1 MEENIIQTENLTKI
15 YKLPGEEVRA
25 LNGVNFSIKQGDF
38 VSIMGPSGSGKTTLM
53 NMLGCLDSP
62 TSGELTILGHSV
74 SRLKEKDVSDIRR
87 KNIGFVFQDFYLI
100 PSLSTL
106 ENVEMAMYFSRKGVD
121 RSQAINILEKVGLS
135 HRLKHLPNKLSGG
148 EMQRIAIARA
158 LAISPK
164 ILLADEPTGNLDSK
178 NTQNIFG
185 LLKQLNEEGLTI
197 LMVTHNIKLGTQC
210 KRTIYMADGNIEE
223 DRHLTSV

>member
-1 MEENIIQTENLTKI
+1 
-15 YKLPGEEVRA
+15 
-25 LNGVNFSIKQGDF
+25 
-38 VSIMGPSGSGKTTLM
+38 
-53 NMLGCLDSP
+53 LDSP
-62 TSGELTILGHSV
+62 TSGELTILGHNV
-74 SRLKEKDVSDIRR
+74 SKLKEKDVSDIRR
-87 KNIGFVFQDFYLI
+87 KNIGFIFQDFYLI

-148 EMQRIAIARA
+148 EMQRIAVARA

-178 NTQNIFG
+178 NTQNNYSDG
-185 LLKQLNEEGLTI
+185 YPQHQAWDSMQTSY
-197 LMVTHNIKLGTQC
+197 
-210 KRTIYMADGNIEE
+210 IYG
-223 DRHLTSV
+223 

>member
-121 RSQAINILEKVGLS
+121 RSQAINILEKVGLG

-178 NTQNIFG
+178 NTQNIFD
-185 LLKQLNEEGLTI
+185 LLKQLNDEGLTI
-197 LMVTHNIKLGTQC
+197 LMVTHNIKLGSQC
-210 KRTIYMADGNIEE
+210 KRTISMADGNIEE
-223 DRHLTSV
+223 DRHLASA